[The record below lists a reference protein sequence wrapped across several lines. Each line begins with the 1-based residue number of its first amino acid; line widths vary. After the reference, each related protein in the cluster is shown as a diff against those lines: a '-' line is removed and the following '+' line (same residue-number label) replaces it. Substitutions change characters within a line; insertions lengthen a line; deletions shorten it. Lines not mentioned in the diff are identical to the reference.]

1 MKGMHSESGLTL
13 VEIIVVLVILTVL
26 MTMLGQ
32 GLFGKAEKAKADLT
46 MMRIKQVQ
54 GLINQ
59 YQLRYNQLPSSMS
72 SLMGCDENTGPNC
85 IPIVDSEDELQDA
98 WGTMLIYRNEGGGR
112 SYSLT
117 SLGSDRKAGGSG
129 VERDLTVTGP

>member
-1 MKGMHSESGLTL
+1 
-13 VEIIVVLVILTVL
+13 

-32 GLFGKAEKAKADLT
+32 GLFGKAEKAKVDLT

-72 SLMGCDENTGPNC
+72 SLMGCDENTGSNC
-85 IPIVDSEDELQDA
+85 IPIVDSEEELRDA

-117 SLGSDRKAGGSG
+117 SLGSDRKVGGSG
-129 VERDLTVTGP
+129 VERDITVTGP

>member
-1 MKGMHSESGLTL
+1 MKRMHPEAGLTL

-72 SLMGCDENTGPNC
+72 SLMGCDENTGSNC

-98 WGTMLIYRNEGGGR
+98 WGTMLIYRSDGGR

-117 SLGSDRKAGGSG
+117 SLGADRKTGGSG
-129 VERDLTVTGP
+129 VDRDITVTGP